1 VYGNPLGCVQVP
13 DSVSSLDTTAQGFWH
28 DHDEGVDKT
37 ARCGDNCTA
46 LTVYVPSDGVCV
58 QCPDGMRALGV
69 GALACSVL
77 LSERCFL
84 RPRAFVYFCVRMCI
98 SVYLDA
104 SVYLCVCRWC
114 GEVLGCVAYEV
125 LYYAAHLLILC
136 RVERRVAHEVLAC
149 GTHLLQ
155 CARVCVCVRI
165 CVYVCV
171 SSVVYLDI

>member
-1 VYGNPLGCVQVP
+1 MYGNPLGCVLVP
-13 DSVSSLDTTAQGFWH
+13 DSVTLDPNAQWNVY
-28 DHDEGVDKT
+28 DET

-58 QCPDGMRALGV
+58 PCPDGLRALGV

-84 RPRAFVYFCVRMCI
+84 RTRAFVYFCVRMCV

-114 GEVLGCVAYEV
+114 DEVLGCVAYEV

-155 CARVCVCVRI
+155 CLAHCHAVCFGVWPIRCFLV
-165 CVYVCV
+165 
-171 SSVVYLDI
+171 